1 MKSFK
6 DLVTEVKKCTERVEF
21 EVPAEFEEDASHFI
35 GAASRAHKKGKKEFK
50 LGGKTYPVTIKK
62 PVTEET
68 VWNKAAKEV
77 KTIKD
82 KMMQRQ
88 LQDLART
95 LEQIGR
101 APNSL
106 ANLMGNNLM
115 DKLNRQLQSL
125 DTDVRD
131 GVIQK
136 FQKVGLMKEHLEEG
150 YGHEERIARD
160 TVKNPAKGLLGG
172 PNASE
177 AERILRTKYKYD
189 DKRIA
194 KLKEDVDPKDKGEY
208 DFEGEMAKDYLETA
222 KRGIEAL
229 MGMIKD
235 DQNLPEW
242 VQAKIVKASD
252 YIDTVADYMMSQGDE
267 QINEVKDPRAVVQK
281 KLSDIQRK
289 KEQKPMSDTQYDAE
303 KQRKIKQRDAEERA
317 RRAKGLKPLYKLSTE
332 ETINEVLT
340 ADDPMEKWIDDF
352 QKSDDPKF
360 DGKSKEKRREMAIA
374 AKLQADREAG
384 KDVPPKKEGKSFKE
398 YMEAV
403 YRHKGTY
410 GSSYKAHDDKYDDY
424 EDKKSYAKRLGISPA
439 MKKPAAKSATSST
452 KQGRGRPV
460 GSTSGAQSRVRKI

>member
-21 EVPAEFEEDASHFI
+21 EVPAEYEEDVSHFM

-68 VWNKAAKEV
+68 VWNKV
-77 KTIKD
+77 
-82 KMMQRQ
+82 
-88 LQDLART
+88 
-95 LEQIGR
+95 
-101 APNSL
+101 
-106 ANLMGNNLM
+106 
-115 DKLNRQLQSL
+115 
-125 DTDVRD
+125 
-131 GVIQK
+131 
-136 FQKVGLMKEHLEEG
+136 
-150 YGHEERIARD
+150 
-160 TVKNPAKGLLGG
+160 
-172 PNASE
+172 
-177 AERILRTKYKYD
+177 
-189 DKRIA
+189 
-194 KLKEDVDPKDKGEY
+194 KEDVDPKDKGEY

-222 KRGIEAL
+222 KRGIESL
-229 MGMIKD
+229 MSMIKD

-267 QINEVKDPRAVVQK
+267 QINEDDAASRMSRAITKIQQK
-281 KLSDIQRK
+281 K
-289 KEQKPMSDTQYDAE
+289 KPVTMAPVDHAA
-303 KQRKIKQRDAEERA
+303 KRRQRDAEERA
-317 RRAKGLKPLYKLSTE
+317 RRARGEKPLYKLSTE

-374 AKLQADREAG
+374 AKLQADRDAG

-403 YRHKGTY
+403 YKHKGTY
-410 GSSYKAHDDKYDDY
+410 GTSYKAHDDKYDDY
-424 EDKKSYAKRLGISPA
+424 EDKKSYAKRMGISPVT
-439 MKKPAAKSATSST
+439 MKKPVAKTTST
-452 KQGRGRPV
+452 TNRGRGRPV

>member
-21 EVPAEFEEDASHFI
+21 EVPAEYEEDVSHFM

-68 VWNKAAKEV
+68 VWNKASRE
-77 KTIKD
+77 IKMLD
-82 KMMQRQ
+82 R
-88 LQDLART
+88 DLART
-95 LEQIGR
+95 LDMIGR

-106 ANLMGNNLM
+106 ANIMGNNLM
-115 DKLNRQLQSL
+115 DKLNMQLNKLKNSNKKAH
-125 DTDVRD
+125 DE
-131 GVIQK
+131 VIQK
-136 FQKVGLMKEHLEEG
+136 FKKVGLMKEMNCWDG
-150 YGHEERIARD
+150 YKKQG
-160 TVKNPAKGLLGG
+160 
-172 PNASE
+172 
-177 AERILRTKYKYD
+177 TKIGKD
-189 DKRIA
+189 GKVVNNCV
-194 KLKEDVDPKDKGEY
+194 KEDVDPKDKGEY

-222 KRGIEAL
+222 KRGIESL
-229 MGMIKD
+229 MSMIKD

-267 QINEVKDPRAVVQK
+267 QINEDDAASRMSRAITKIQQK
-281 KLSDIQRK
+281 K
-289 KEQKPMSDTQYDAE
+289 KPVTMAPVDHAA
-303 KQRKIKQRDAEERA
+303 KRRQRDAEERA
-317 RRAKGLKPLYKLSTE
+317 RRARGEKPLYKLSTE

-374 AKLQADREAG
+374 AKLQADRDAG

-403 YRHKGTY
+403 YKHKGTY
-410 GSSYKAHDDKYDDY
+410 GTSYKAHDDKYDDY
-424 EDKKSYAKRLGISPA
+424 EDKKSYAKRMGISPA
-439 MKKPAAKSATSST
+439 MKKPVAKTTSST
-452 KQGRGRPV
+452 NRGRGRPV